1 MDEDIRDRW
10 GAFDQ
15 ATVDDPY
22 PLYARLRAEA
32 PVTRVT
38 MADGRPGWLV
48 TGYDAARQVLAD
60 TSLTKD
66 LERLDAAHPGAAP
79 AGLLHP
85 LLAHHM
91 LASDPPD
98 HTRLRKLV
106 SHAFTPARVES
117 LRPRVQAICDELLDA
132 LDHSGD
138 EAVDLIDGFAFPLPI
153 IVICELLGVPVGDRE
168 QLRAL
173 IAEMF
178 SSPMAPANDPRA
190 GAAADEIAAYLRG
203 VIAERR
209 RNPRDDLLS
218 GLIAA
223 RDGGDRLAEAE
234 LLSTAWLLVVAG
246 HETTVNLIGNG
257 TVALL
262 LHPGPRARLQSDP
275 SLVPGAVEEFLRYNP
290 PVHHTTF
297 RMTTAPIDVGGVTIP
312 AHEQV
317 LVVLAAA
324 GRDPARFAGPD
335 ELDLTRGERGHLAF
349 GYGIHFCLGAP
360 LARLE
365 GEIAFT
371 SLLGRFPELRLAVGP
386 ADLHWNNRL
395 VLRSL
400 RELPV
405 LLRGPGNAES
415 LTRGLLKWQFLPG

>member
-1 MDEDIRDRW
+1 MDERILGRW

-15 ATVDDPY
+15 ETVDDPY
-22 PLYARLRAEA
+22 PLYAQLRVET
-32 PVTRVT
+32 PVTNVT
-38 MADGRPGWLV
+38 MADGRPAWLV
-48 TGYDAARQVLAD
+48 TGYDAARQVLTD
-60 TSLTKD
+60 HRLTKD
-66 LERLDAAHPGAAP
+66 LDRLEAGHPGSAP

-91 LASDPPD
+91 LASAPPD

-106 SHAFTPARVES
+106 SYAFTPARLQA
-117 LRPRVQAICDELLDA
+117 LRPRVQAITDELLDE
-132 LDHSGD
+132 L
-138 EAVDLIDGFAFPLPI
+138 EAKPAEPVDLVDGFAFPLPI
-153 IVICELLGVPVGDRE
+153 IVICELLGVPVVDRNR
-168 QLRAL
+168 LRTL
-173 IAEMF
+173 IAGVF
-178 SSPMAPANDPRA
+178 ASPMAPANDPEAR
-190 GAAADEIAAYLRG
+190 AAADELAAYLRG

-209 RNPRDDLLS
+209 RHPGGDLFS
-218 GLIAA
+218 AVIAA
-223 RDGGDRLAEAE
+223 RDGDDRLSEAE

-262 LHPGPRARLQSDP
+262 LHPEQMAALRADP
-275 SLVPGAVEEFLRYNP
+275 TRVPLAVEELLRYNP

-297 RMTTAPIDVGGVTIP
+297 RMTTEPVEVAGVTIP
-312 AHEQV
+312 AHQQV

-324 GRDPARFAGPD
+324 GRDPDRFEGPD
-335 ELDLTRGERGHLAF
+335 ELDLTRDDNRHLAF

-371 SLLGRFPELRLAVGP
+371 SLLARFPGLRLAVRP
-386 ADLHWNNRL
+386 TELHWNNRL

-400 RELPV
+400 RALPV
-405 LLRGPGNAES
+405 LLRGSGDMNS
-415 LTRGLLKWQFLPG
+415 LTREPLEWQFLPG

>member
-1 MDEDIRDRW
+1 MDADIRDRW

-15 ATVDDPY
+15 ATADDPY
-22 PLYARLRAEA
+22 PLYTRLRDEA

-48 TGYDAARQVLAD
+48 TGYDAARQVLSDAR
-60 TSLTKD
+60 LTKD
-66 LERLDAAHPGAAP
+66 LQRLDAAHPAAAP

-85 LLAHHM
+85 LLSHRM

-106 SHAFTPARVES
+106 SHAFTPGRVAA
-117 LRPRVQAICDELLDA
+117 LRPRVQAITDELLDA
-132 LDHSGD
+132 LDAAPGQP
-138 EAVDLIDGFAFPLPI
+138 VDLVDGFAFPLPI
-153 IVICELLGVPVGDRE
+153 IVICELLGVPVGDRDR
-168 QLRAL
+168 LRAL
-173 IAEMF
+173 IAAMF
-178 SSPMAPANDPRA
+178 ASPMAPANDPQAR
-190 GAAADEIAAYLRG
+190 AAADEIADYLRG
-203 VIAERR
+203 VIDQRR
-209 RNPRDDLLS
+209 RNPGEDLFS

-223 RDGGDRLAEAE
+223 RDGGDRLEEAE

-262 LHPGPRARLQSDP
+262 LHPEQRARLQADP
-275 SLVPGAVEEFLRYNP
+275 SLVPSAVEEFLRYNP

-297 RMTTAPIDVGGVTIP
+297 RMTTEPVEVGGVTIP

-317 LVVLAAA
+317 LVVLAAT
-324 GRDPARFAGPD
+324 GRDPGRFSDPD
-335 ELDLTRGERGHLAF
+335 GLDLSRADRGHLAF
-349 GYGIHFCLGAP
+349 GYGIHFCLGAA

-371 SLLGRFPELRLAVGP
+371 SLLGRFPGLRLAVLP

-400 RELPV
+400 QTLPV
-405 LLRGPGNAES
+405 FVGEAPFGPLGKGPLVEEVGN
-415 LTRGLLKWQFLPG
+415 

>member
-1 MDEDIRDRW
+1 MDADIRARW

-22 PLYARLRAEA
+22 PLYARLREEA

-48 TGYDAARQVLAD
+48 TGYDAARQVLSD
-60 TSLTKD
+60 SRLTKD
-66 LERLDAAHPGAAP
+66 LERLEEVHPGAVP

-85 LLAHHM
+85 MLAHHM

-106 SHAFTPARVES
+106 SYAFTPHRVEA
-117 LRPRVQAICDELLDA
+117 LRPRIQAITDDLLDRLEGA
-132 LDHSGD
+132 GTGP
-138 EAVDLIDGFAFPLPI
+138 VDLVEGFAFPLPI
-153 IVICELLGVPVGDRE
+153 IVICELLGVPAGDRDR
-168 QLRAL
+168 LRTL
-173 IAEMF
+173 IAAVF
-178 SSPMAPANDPRA
+178 ASPMAPANDPAAR
-190 GAAADEIAAYLRG
+190 AAADELAAYLSE
-203 VIAERR
+203 VIAGHRR
-209 RNPRDDLLS
+209 HPGDDLFS
-218 GLIAA
+218 AVIAA
-223 RDGGDRLAEAE
+223 RDGGDRLSEAE

-262 LHPGPRARLQSDP
+262 LHPEQMARLVADP
-275 SLVPGAVEEFLRYNP
+275 STVTAAVEEFLRFNP
-290 PVHHTTF
+290 PVHHTTL
-297 RMTTAPIDVGGVTIP
+297 RMATEPIDVAGVTIP

-324 GRDPARFAGPD
+324 GRDRVRFPD
-335 ELDLTRGERGHLAF
+335 PDRLDLSRGEKGHLAF

-371 SLLGRFPELRLAVGP
+371 SLLGRFPRLHLAVAP
-386 ADLHWNNRL
+386 EELHWQNRL

-400 RELPV
+400 RRLPV
-405 LLRGPGNAES
+405 RLDREGPGS
-415 LTRGLLKWQFLPG
+415 LTADQPEWQILPG

>member
-1 MDEDIRDRW
+1 MDEHIRDRW

-22 PLYARLRAEA
+22 PLYARLRDEA

-48 TGYDAARQVLAD
+48 TDYDAARQVLSDAR
-60 TSLTKD
+60 LTKD
-66 LERLDAAHPGAAP
+66 LERLEAAQPGAVP

-106 SHAFTPARVES
+106 SHAFTPARVEG
-117 LRPRVQAICDELLDA
+117 LRPRVQAITDELLDA
-132 LDHSGD
+132 LDDSPGRP
-138 EAVDLIDGFAFPLPI
+138 VDLVDGFAFPLPI
-153 IVICELLGVPVGDRE
+153 VVICELLGMPVEDRDR
-168 QLRAL
+168 LRSL
-173 IAEMF
+173 IAAVF
-178 SSPMAPANDPRA
+178 ASPMAPANDPQAR
-190 GAAADEIAAYLRG
+190 AAADEIAVYLRG
-203 VIAERR
+203 VIDERH
-209 RNPRDDLLS
+209 RNPGDDLFS

-223 RDGGDRLAEAE
+223 RDGGDRLDEAE
-234 LLSTAWLLVVAG
+234 LLSTAWLLMVAG

-262 LHPGPRARLQSDP
+262 LHPEQLAGLRADP
-275 SLVPGAVEEFLRYNP
+275 SLVPSAVEEFLRYNP
-290 PVHHTTF
+290 PVHHSTF
-297 RMTTAPIDVGGVTIP
+297 RMTTEPIDVGGVTIP

-324 GRDPARFAGPD
+324 GRDPARFPGPD

-371 SLLGRFPELRLAVGP
+371 SLLARFPRLRLAVPP
-386 ADLHWNNRL
+386 AELHWHNRL

-400 RELPV
+400 RTLPV
-405 LLRGPGNAES
+405 FLRDEPFRSPGRSLLAEGAGRS
-415 LTRGLLKWQFLPG
+415 

>member
-1 MDEDIRDRW
+1 MEAQILEHW

-22 PLYARLRAEA
+22 PLYARLREEA

-48 TGYDAARQVLAD
+48 TGYDAARQVLSD
-60 TSLTKD
+60 SRLTKD
-66 LERLDAAHPGAAP
+66 LERLEDVHPGAVP

-85 LLAHHM
+85 MLAHHM

-106 SHAFTPARVES
+106 SHAFTPSRVGA
-117 LRPRVQAICDELLDA
+117 LRPRIQAITDELLGKLA
-132 LDHSGD
+132 TASVGR
-138 EAVDLIDGFAFPLPI
+138 VDLVDGFAFPLPI
-153 IVICELLGVPVGDRE
+153 IVICEMLGVPVVDRDR
-168 QLRAL
+168 LRAL
-173 IAEMF
+173 IAGVF
-178 SSPMAPANDPRA
+178 ASPMAPANDAAAR
-190 GAAADEIAAYLRG
+190 AAADELAAYLG
-203 VIAERR
+203 EVIAGHRR
-209 RNPRDDLLS
+209 HPGDDLFS
-218 GLIAA
+218 AVIAA
-223 RDGGDRLAEAE
+223 RDGDDRLSEAE

-257 TVALL
+257 AVALL
-262 LHPGPRARLQSDP
+262 LHPEQMARLAADP
-275 SLVPGAVEEFLRYNP
+275 ALMPAAVEEFLRYNP
-290 PVHHTTF
+290 PVHHTTL
-297 RMTTAPIDVGGVTIP
+297 RMATEPLEVAGVTIP

-317 LVVLAAA
+317 LVILAAT
-324 GRDPARFAGPD
+324 GRDPGRFPDPD
-335 ELDLTRGERGHLAF
+335 ELDLTRGEKGHLAF

-371 SLLGRFPELRLAVGP
+371 SLLARFPRLRLAVP
-386 ADLHWNNRL
+386 PEELHWHNRL

-400 RELPV
+400 QKLPV
-405 LLRGPGNAES
+405 LLQGDHPAS
-415 LTRGLLKWQFLPG
+415 

>member
-1 MDEDIRDRW
+1 MDEHIVDRW

-22 PLYARLRAEA
+22 PLYARLRDEA
-32 PVTRVT
+32 SVHRVT

-48 TGYDAARQVLAD
+48 TGYDAARQVLSDAR
-60 TSLTKD
+60 LTKD
-66 LERLDAAHPGAAP
+66 LHRLDAAHPGAAP

-85 LLAHHM
+85 LLARHM

-106 SHAFTPARVES
+106 SYAFTPVRVEA
-117 LRPRVQAICDELLDA
+117 LRPRVQAITDELLDA
-132 LDHSGD
+132 LDEAPD
-138 EAVDLIDGFAFPLPI
+138 EPVDLVDGFAFPLPI
-153 IVICELLGVPVGDRE
+153 IVICELLGVPVGDRNR
-168 QLRAL
+168 LRSL
-173 IAEMF
+173 IAAVF
-178 SSPMAPANDPRA
+178 ASPMAPANDPEAR
-190 GAAADEIAAYLRG
+190 AAADEIADYLRG
-203 VIAERR
+203 VIGERR
-209 RNPRDDLLS
+209 QNPGDDLLS

-223 RDGGDRLAEAE
+223 RDGGDRLEEAE

-262 LHPGPRARLQSDP
+262 LHPEQLAALAADP
-275 SLVPGAVEEFLRYNP
+275 SRVPSAVEEFLRYNP

-297 RMTTAPIDVGGVTIP
+297 RMTTEPIEIGGVTVP

-371 SLLGRFPELRLAVGP
+371 SLLARFPRLRLAVRP
-386 ADLHWNNRL
+386 SELHWRNRL

-400 RELPV
+400 RALPV
-405 LLRGPGNAES
+405 LLRGSGEADR
-415 LTRGLLKWQFLPG
+415 LTRGQSEWQFFPG

>member
-1 MDEDIRDRW
+1 MDQDIRHRW

-22 PLYARLRAEA
+22 PLYARLRDEA
-32 PVTRVT
+32 PVQPVT
-38 MADGRPGWLV
+38 MADGRPAWLV
-48 TGYDAARQVLAD
+48 TGYDAARQVLSDAR
-60 TSLTKD
+60 LTKD
-66 LERLDAAHPGAAP
+66 IARLEASRPGAAP

-106 SHAFTPARVES
+106 SHAFTHTRVEA

-132 LDHSGD
+132 LDDASGD
-138 EAVDLIDGFAFPLPI
+138 PVDLVDGFAFPLPI
-153 IVICELLGVPVGDRE
+153 IVICELLGVPVEDRDR
-168 QLRAL
+168 LRAL
-173 IAEMF
+173 IVAMF
-178 SSPMAPANDPRA
+178 ASPMAPANDPQA
-190 GAAADEIAAYLRG
+190 QAAADEIAAYLRG
-203 VIAERR
+203 VIDERR
-209 RNPRDDLLS
+209 RNPGDDLFS

-262 LHPGPRARLQSDP
+262 RHPDLWARLRADP
-275 SLVPGAVEEFLRYNP
+275 SLVPAAVEELLRYNP

-297 RMTTAPIDVGGVTIP
+297 RMTTEPIELGGVTIP

-317 LVVLAAA
+317 LVLLASA

-335 ELDLTRGERGHLAF
+335 ELDLTRAERGHLAF

-371 SLLGRFPELRLAVGP
+371 SLLARFPDLGLAVP
-386 ADLHWNNRL
+386 PTELHWSNRL

-400 RELPV
+400 RALPV
-405 LLRGPGNAES
+405 VLRGRETPTA
-415 LTRGLLKWQFLPG
+415 